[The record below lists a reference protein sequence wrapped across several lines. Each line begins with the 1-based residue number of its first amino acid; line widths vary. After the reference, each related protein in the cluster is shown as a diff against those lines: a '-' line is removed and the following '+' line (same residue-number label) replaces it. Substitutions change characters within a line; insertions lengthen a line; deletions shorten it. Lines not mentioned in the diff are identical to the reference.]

1 MIKAIR
7 RTVAAL
13 TVTVLAFQAVASFL
27 SWVEHQDESVA
38 EYIPGTCNIGK
49 GEVRRRQLVAL
60 LGLFFS
66 VTTLLAFN
74 TVDAPT
80 EIRLGIFF
88 PLMVASVGFVQSRSK
103 FCLAYGFAGTFNVG
117 KMGDI
122 KRVASKEDRAADRKT
137 ALVILGKSFL
147 LAALATAVVLVLP
160 F

>member
-1 MIKAIR
+1 MPE
-7 RTVAAL
+7 V
-13 TVTVLAFQAVASFL
+13 Q
-27 SWVEHQDESVA
+27 
-38 EYIPGTCNIGK
+38 YIPGSCNIGK
-49 GEVRRRQLVAL
+49 GEVRRRQMVAL
-60 LGLFFS
+60 VGLFFS
-66 VTTLLAFN
+66 ISTLLAFS

-122 KRVASKEDRAADRKT
+122 KRVASIEDRAADRKT
-137 ALVILGKSFL
+137 ALVILGKSFV

>member
-1 MIKAIR
+1 MNQW
-7 RTVAAL
+7 L
-13 TVTVLAFQAVASFL
+13 TLGSMKMNSKMPETQ
-27 SWVEHQDESVA
+27 
-38 EYIPGTCNIGK
+38 YIPGTCNIGK

-66 VTTLLAFN
+66 ISTLLTFN
-74 TVDAPT
+74 TVDAPAVV
-80 EIRLGIFF
+80 RLGIFF

-117 KMGDI
+117 KLGDI

>member
-1 MIKAIR
+1 MPE
-7 RTVAAL
+7 V
-13 TVTVLAFQAVASFL
+13 Q
-27 SWVEHQDESVA
+27 
-38 EYIPGTCNIGK
+38 YIPGTCNIGK
-49 GEVRRRQLVAL
+49 GEVRKRQLVAL
-60 LGLFFS
+60 VGLFFS
-66 VTTLLAFN
+66 VSTLLAFS
-74 TVDAPT
+74 TVETTTAV
-80 EIRLGIFF
+80 RLGIFF

-147 LAALATAVVLVLP
+147 LAALATAVVLAIP

>member
-1 MIKAIR
+1 MPE
-7 RTVAAL
+7 V
-13 TVTVLAFQAVASFL
+13 Q
-27 SWVEHQDESVA
+27 
-38 EYIPGTCNIGK
+38 YIPGSCNIGK

-60 LGLFFS
+60 VGLFFS
-66 VTTLLAFN
+66 ISSLLAFN

-80 EIRLGIFF
+80 EVRLGIFF

-122 KRVASKEDRAADRKT
+122 KRVVSKEDRAADRKT

>member
-1 MIKAIR
+1 MRMNSKMPEI
-7 RTVAAL
+7 
-13 TVTVLAFQAVASFL
+13 
-27 SWVEHQDESVA
+27 

-60 LGLFFS
+60 VGLFFS
-66 VTTLLAFN
+66 ISTLLTFN
-74 TVDAPT
+74 SVDAPA

-88 PLMVASVGFVQSRSK
+88 PLMVAAVGFVQSRSK

-117 KMGDI
+117 KLGDI
-122 KRVASKEDRAADRKT
+122 RRVASKEDRAADRKT

>member
-1 MIKAIR
+1 MPE
-7 RTVAAL
+7 V
-13 TVTVLAFQAVASFL
+13 Q
-27 SWVEHQDESVA
+27 
-38 EYIPGTCNIGK
+38 YIPGSCNIGK

-60 LGLFFS
+60 VGLFFS
-66 VTTLLAFN
+66 ISTLLAFN
-74 TVDAPT
+74 TVGAPT
-80 EIRLGIFF
+80 EVRLGIFF
-88 PLMVASVGFVQSRSK
+88 PLMVTSVGFVQSRSK

-147 LAALATAVVLVLP
+147 LAALATAVVLVIP

>member
-1 MIKAIR
+1 MPEI
-7 RTVAAL
+7 
-13 TVTVLAFQAVASFL
+13 Q
-27 SWVEHQDESVA
+27 
-38 EYIPGTCNIGK
+38 YIPGSCNIGK
-49 GEVRRRQLVAL
+49 GEIRRRQLVAL
-60 LGLFFS
+60 VGLFFT
-66 VTTLLAFN
+66 VVTLLTFS
-74 TVDAPT
+74 TVDTPT
-80 EIRLGIFF
+80 VMRLGIFF

-122 KRVASKEDRAADRKT
+122 KRVVSKEDRAADRKT

>member
-1 MIKAIR
+1 LKMPDI
-7 RTVAAL
+7 
-13 TVTVLAFQAVASFL
+13 Q
-27 SWVEHQDESVA
+27 
-38 EYIPGTCNIGK
+38 YIPGTCNIGK
-49 GEVRRRQLVAL
+49 SEVRKRQLVAL
-60 LGLFFS
+60 VGLFFS
-66 VTTLLAFN
+66 ISTLFAFN
-74 TVDAPT
+74 TVDTPT
-80 EIRLGIFF
+80 EVRLGIFF

>member
-1 MIKAIR
+1 MPEA
-7 RTVAAL
+7 
-13 TVTVLAFQAVASFL
+13 Q
-27 SWVEHQDESVA
+27 
-38 EYIPGTCNIGK
+38 YIPGTCNIGK

-66 VTTLLAFN
+66 ISTLLTFN

-80 EIRLGIFF
+80 AIRLGIFF

>member
-1 MIKAIR
+1 MSLKMPDI
-7 RTVAAL
+7 
-13 TVTVLAFQAVASFL
+13 
-27 SWVEHQDESVA
+27 

-49 GEVRRRQLVAL
+49 GEVRKRQFVAL
-60 LGLFFS
+60 VGLFFT
-66 VTTLLAFN
+66 VTTLLAFS
-74 TVDAPT
+74 TVGAPT
-80 EIRLGIFF
+80 EVRLGIFF

-122 KRVASKEDRAADRKT
+122 KRVISKEDRAADRKT

>member
-1 MIKAIR
+1 MSLKMPDI
-7 RTVAAL
+7 
-13 TVTVLAFQAVASFL
+13 
-27 SWVEHQDESVA
+27 

-49 GEVRRRQLVAL
+49 GEVRKRQLVAL
-60 LGLFFS
+60 VGLFFS
-66 VTTLLAFN
+66 VTTLLAFS
-74 TVDAPT
+74 TVETPT
-80 EIRLGIFF
+80 AARLGIFF